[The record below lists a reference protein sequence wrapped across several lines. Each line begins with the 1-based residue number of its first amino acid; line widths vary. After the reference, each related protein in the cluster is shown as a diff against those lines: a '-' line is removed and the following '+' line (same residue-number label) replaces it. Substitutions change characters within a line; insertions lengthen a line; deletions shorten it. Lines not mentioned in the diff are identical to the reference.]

1 MFARST
7 SRPTLSELPPL
18 SVLGLRGRGRADW
31 SRMRALQY
39 VRLAQVARTH
49 AIIQGIAGLAVVWL
63 FRPLANPG
71 QLAVW
76 LLALAVSLHFGARA
90 GLAFRHVGRRMPARR
105 LILAHLL
112 ATALNAAVWAMPMLE
127 LAQNGPSQARIEMWT
142 ILALL
147 MAASAIVIPAVP
159 LATTIFAVVAGATT
173 VAAFCWRHDFVM
185 ADVAGLFSL
194 VTIGGAI
201 EASRNYLISRIA
213 EAGAAEHNELV
224 SLLLRED
231 EEGEAN
237 WLWETDTRQCVG
249 APSQRFIDA
258 LGLDAAEVTGQ
269 RLIALLAGGVSGQT
283 PHASLRALAD
293 KLATHDSFSSLAVRV
308 SIRGEERWW
317 ELSGCPRY
325 DADGGFLGFRGVGAD
340 VTAER
345 ERSERIAWLA
355 RYDTLTGLP
364 NRMALTEAL
373 REAMGQARLRQ
384 GSCAFLM
391 IDLDRFKAVNDSL
404 GHLIGDQ
411 LLARVSERLTTLGGK
426 RDTCARLGGDEFA
439 IVIADAADGAKVEA
453 IAAAAI
459 QRLSEPYDVEGHRLS
474 VGASIG
480 SAIAP
485 GDGDGIETLMRHADL
500 ALYRAKDEGGGVHC
514 RYTPGMSARAEER
527 RRLETALRGALARDE
542 ISLHFQPIVGADDLA
557 VTGYEA
563 MARWYSPEDGLIGPD
578 RFIPI
583 AEETRMSA
591 PIGEWVL
598 RAACAAA
605 AQWPEGI
612 ALAVNVSAEQL
623 LDPGFLDSVVRALAG
638 STLAPQR
645 LSIEVTEAIFS
656 RDAVTARA
664 VLEGVLA
671 LGCRVTLDD
680 FGTGQSALS
689 HLRALHFSTIK
700 IDRSFVRGGAQGNR
714 ESLAIMRAAVAVAS
728 SLEMDVIV
736 EGVENAEELALA
748 RKLNCSGVQGF
759 LLGAPVTGEQ
769 VLDAVR
775 PRDASP
781 DSRAVG

>member
-1 MFARST
+1 MFARPASH
-7 SRPTLSELPPL
+7 SNPSELPPL

-31 SRMRALQY
+31 CRMRVLQY
-39 VRLAQVARTH
+39 TRLGQVARTH
-49 AIIQGIAGLAVVWL
+49 VIIQAIAGLAVVWL
-63 FRPLANPG
+63 FKPLVQPG
-71 QLAVW
+71 RLALW
-76 LLALAVSLHFGARA
+76 LLALTISVQLCARA
-90 GLAFRHVGRRMPARR
+90 GMAFAHLGRRMPPNRR
-105 LILAHLL
+105 IISHLL
-112 ATALNAAVWAMPMLE
+112 ATVVNAGVWVVPMLAMARPG
-127 LAQNGPSQARIEMWT
+127 LSQARIEMWT

-147 MAASAIVIPAVP
+147 MTAAAVVIPAVP
-159 LATTIFAVVAGATT
+159 LTTAIFTVVVGTGAVAS
-173 VAAFCWRHDFVM
+173 FWWRHDYVM

-194 VTIGGAI
+194 ISIGGAI
-201 EASRNYLISRIA
+201 EVSRNYLISRIA
-213 EAGAAEHNELV
+213 EAGVAEHNELV
-224 SLLLRED
+224 SLLLREY

-237 WLWETDTRQCVG
+237 WLWETDTRQCVRV
-249 APSQRFIDA
+249 PSQRFVDA
-258 LGLDAAEVTGQ
+258 LGLDVEEVTGQ

-293 KLATHDSFSSLAVRV
+293 KLTTHDSFSSLAVRV

-317 ELSGCPRY
+317 EVSGCPRY
-325 DADGGFLGFRGVGAD
+325 DAEGGFLGFRGVGAD

-411 LLARVSERLTTLGGK
+411 LLARVSERLTGLVGK

-439 IVIADAADGAKVEA
+439 IVIADATDTARVEHV
-453 IAAAAI
+453 AAAAI
-459 QRLSEPYDVEGHRLS
+459 QRLSEPYDVEGHCLS

-480 SAIAP
+480 SAISP
-485 GDGDGIETLMRHADL
+485 VDGDGIDALMRHADL
-500 ALYRAKDEGGGVHC
+500 ALYRAKDEGGGMHC
-514 RYTPGMSARAEER
+514 RYSPGMSARAAER
-527 RRLETALRGALARDE
+527 RRLETSLRGALARNE
-542 ISLHFQPIVGADDLA
+542 ISLHFQPIVNAGDLS
-557 VTGYEA
+557 VVGYEA

-598 RAACAAA
+598 RAACEAA

-623 LDPGFLDSVVRALAG
+623 LDPGFLDSVVRALAA
-638 STLAPQR
+638 SALAPQR

-656 RDAVTARA
+656 RDEVTARA

-680 FGTGQSALS
+680 FGTGQSALC
-689 HLRALHFSTIK
+689 HLRALRFSTIK
-700 IDRSFVRGGAQGNR
+700 IDRSFVRGGAEGNR
-714 ESLAIMRAAVAVAS
+714 ENLAIMGAAVAVAA
-728 SLEMDVIV
+728 SLEMGVIV
-736 EGVENAEELALA
+736 EGVENEAELALA

-759 LLGAPVTGEQ
+759 LLGGPITG
-769 VLDAVR
+769 DAVLEAVR
-775 PRDASP
+775 ASLP
-781 DSRAVG
+781 GTRAAG